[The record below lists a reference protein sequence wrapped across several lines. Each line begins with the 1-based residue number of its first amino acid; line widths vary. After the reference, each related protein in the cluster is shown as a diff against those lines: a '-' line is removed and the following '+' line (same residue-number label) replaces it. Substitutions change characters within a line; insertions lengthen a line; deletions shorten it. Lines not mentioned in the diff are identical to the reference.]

1 MERLACNQ
9 VEEGKTMAVRTYAGV
24 SFAALI
30 LAGPAMAQTAQP
42 VPSTAPSAVNP
53 AAQPAPGAGL
63 TPGMAKRPRRPTA
76 PEIDTAYNPHETFAP
91 RPYDQPVNEY
101 RSSNGLPGPAYWQNR
116 ADYQIRATLN
126 PDPTTPTLTGSE
138 VITYTNNSPDQLDI
152 LWLQLDQNLYKAD
165 SRGAHAGER
174 FAAAEHSNGY
184 VLDSVEV
191 IGGKT
196 SQKVETLVNDTR
208 LRVTLPSLL
217 KAKGGVVKLKV
228 NWHFTIPGE
237 WGGRMA
243 FGPTKNAGKSRDGAI
258 YDLAQWYPR
267 MQVYDDIRGWDTL
280 PYLAQEF
287 YLEYGN
293 FDYYVTVPSS
303 MLVAGS
309 GELVN
314 AKEVLTPVEQA
325 RLAKAKVSDKT
336 VMIRA
341 PGEINDPAS
350 RPRAAG
356 PLTWHFRMN
365 DSRDVAFSASSQFA
379 WDAARIN
386 LPNGRSSMAMSFY
399 PAESQGDAKWGR
411 STEYMKDAVENYSKR
426 WYPYPWPAAINIAG
440 PATGMEYPG
449 IVFDGIDDA
458 GKTLF
463 WISAHEIGHGWF
475 PMIVGFDERRNAWMD
490 EGFNTF
496 IDVYESADFN
506 KGEYAPKR
514 DSEYAPQGG
523 NPVDDIQP
531 LLDDPKAPPILTRAD
546 VITETYRH
554 PLTYFKSALG
564 LTLLREQIL
573 GPDRF
578 DPAFRRFIAAWAF
591 KHPKPDDFFRAMES
605 EGGED
610 LSWWYRGWYDNN
622 WSLDYGVESIT
633 PVDGDAAKGTRI
645 VVGAH
650 DKLIMPATLRIDFSD
665 GSHRDVRLEADAWIR
680 ETTASVY
687 VEPGKTVTG
696 ATIDPDHVIP
706 DKDRSNNR
714 LTVDAK

>member
-1 MERLACNQ
+1 
-9 VEEGKTMAVRTYAGV
+9 MAVRIFAGV
-24 SFAALI
+24 GAAVLLI
-30 LAGPAMAQTAQP
+30 AVPALAQTMPQ
-42 VPSTAPSAVNP
+42 P
-53 AAQPAPGAGL
+53 AAPQNQSL
-63 TPGMAKRPRRPTA
+63 TPRPRRPSQ
-76 PEIDTAYNPHETFAP
+76 PEIDTPYNPRETFAP
-91 RPYDQPVNEY
+91 RPYDAPVNVY

-116 ADYQIRATLN
+116 ADYQIHATLN
-126 PDPTTPTLTGSE
+126 PDPVAPSLVGSE
-138 VITYTNNSPDQLDI
+138 VITYTNNSPDGLDV

-174 FAAAEHSNGY
+174 FAAAEHTDGY

-191 IGGKT
+191 VTGKT

-208 LRVTLPSLL
+208 LRVTLPQVL
-217 KAKGGVVKLKV
+217 KAKGGSVKLKID
-228 NWHFTIPGE
+228 WHFTIPGE

-243 FGPTKNAGKSRDGAI
+243 WGKAKDGAI

-267 MQVYDDIRGWDTL
+267 MQVYDDIHGWDTL

-309 GELVN
+309 GELMN
-314 AKEVLTPVEQA
+314 PKEVLTAAEQA
-325 RLAKAKVSDKT
+325 RLARAKLSDKT
-336 VMIRA
+336 VMIRSPA
-341 PGEINDPAS
+341 EIGDPNS
-350 RPRAAG
+350 RPKSDG
-356 PLTWHFRMN
+356 TLTWHFHMN
-365 DSRDVAFSASSQFA
+365 NSRDVAFSASSVFA

-386 LPNGRSSMAMSFY
+386 LPQDPKNPGRSSVAMSFY

-411 STEYMKDAVENYSKR
+411 STEYMKDAVENFSKR

-463 WISAHEIGHGWF
+463 WISAHEIGHSWF
-475 PMIVGFDERRNAWMD
+475 PMIVGFDERRHAWMD

-496 IDVYESADFN
+496 IDVYESEDFN

-523 NPVDDIQP
+523 NPVDDILP
-531 LLDDPKAPPILTRAD
+531 VLEDPKAPPILTRAD
-546 VITETYRH
+546 VIIEKYRH
-554 PLTYFKSALG
+554 PITYFKSALG

-622 WSLDYGVESIT
+622 WTLDYGVESIA
-633 PVDGDAAKGTRI
+633 PVDGDPAKGTQI

-650 DKLIMPATLRIDFSD
+650 DKLIMPATLRIDFGD
-665 GSHRDVRLEADAWIR
+665 GTHRDVRLEADAWIR
-680 ETTASVY
+680 STTASVF

-706 DKDRSNNR
+706 DKDRSNNT
-714 LTVDAK
+714 LTVGAK

>member
-1 MERLACNQ
+1 
-9 VEEGKTMAVRTYAGV
+9 MATRIFAGV

-30 LAGPAMAQTAQP
+30 MAAPAFAQTV
-42 VPSTAPSAVNP
+42 VPIPP
-53 AAQPAPGAGL
+53 ATQPAV
-63 TPGMAKRPRRPTA
+63 TPIQPQPPAQQPPAKRPRRPAA
-76 PEIDTAYNPHETFAP
+76 PEIATIYNPHESFAP
-91 RPYDQPVNEY
+91 RPYDQPVNAY
-101 RSSNGLPGPAYWQNR
+101 RSANGLPGPDYWQNR
-116 ADYQIRATLN
+116 ADYQIHATLN
-126 PDPTTPTLTGSE
+126 PDATAPSLTGSE

-174 FAAAEHSNGY
+174 FAPTEHTSGF

-191 IGGKT
+191 ITGKT
-196 SQKVETLVNDTR
+196 SEKVETLVNDTR
-208 LRVTLPSLL
+208 LRVTLPQVL

-243 FGPTKNAGKSRDGAI
+243 WGKSRDGAI

-314 AKEVLTPVEQA
+314 PKEVLTPTEQA
-325 RLAKAKVSDKT
+325 RFARAKVSDKT
-336 VMIRA
+336 VMIRSPA
-341 PGEINDPAS
+341 EITDPAS
-350 RPRAAG
+350 RPKHDG
-356 PLTWHFRMN
+356 TLTWHFHMN
-365 DSRDVAFSASSQFA
+365 DSRDVAFSASSVFA

-386 LPNGRSSMAMSFY
+386 LPGGKSSMAMSFY

-426 WYPYPWPAAINIAG
+426 WYAYPWPAAINIAG

-514 DSEYAPQGG
+514 DGEYAPQGG

-546 VITETYRH
+546 VITEKYRH

-573 GPDRF
+573 GPERF

-622 WSLDYGVESIT
+622 WSLDYGVESIA
-633 PVDGDAAKGTRI
+633 PVDGDATKGTQI

-665 GSHRDVRLEADAWIR
+665 GTHRDVRLEADAWIR
-680 ETTASVY
+680 ETTASVF
-687 VEPGKTVTG
+687 VEPGKTVVS

-706 DKDRSNNR
+706 DKDRSNNT
-714 LTVDAK
+714 LKVEGK